1 MKRVLGAVGT
11 AASFIF
17 GLIGD
22 AAELRNWRAAGERL
36 EDDTETGQDLS
47 RERPDD
53 SYGYRITHP
62 PDDRS

>member
-1 MKRVLGAVGT
+1 MKRVLGVLST
-11 AASFIF
+11 AATFVL

-22 AAELRNWRAAGERL
+22 AAELLNWREASERL
-36 EDDTETGQDLS
+36 EDETETGQDLS